1 MPELNVTYKSGKAFT
16 VKARNH
22 EFITDQT
29 LDNDGEDLGPTP
41 VEFFIAS
48 MAGCAGLFASIYLK
62 RNDLDTSKLTV
73 NATWDYEKNPS
84 RVGSINMVVESG
96 LELSSEQIEKMHKM
110 VEGCTIHKTLLLTP
124 QINITCN

>member
-16 VKARNH
+16 VKARDH
-22 EFITDQT
+22 EFITDQP

-48 MAGCAGLFASIYLK
+48 LAGCAGLFASIYLK

-73 NATWDYEKNPS
+73 NASWGYEKNPS
-84 RVGSINMVVESG
+84 RVGNINLVVETG
-96 LELSSEQIEKMHKM
+96 LDLSNEHIEKLYKM
-110 VEGCTIHKTLLLTP
+110 VEGCTVHKTLLIKP
-124 QINITCN
+124 EINISCS